1 LASQHCSTAIH
12 HALSAANGAVAVAK
26 VCGREMM
33 PALII
38 EPMTGRR
45 AKEERDSLLLF
56 SQDIIPLNRTT
67 LCE

>member
-1 LASQHCSTAIH
+1 
-12 HALSAANGAVAVAK
+12 
-26 VCGREMM
+26 MM

-56 SQDIIPLNRTT
+56 SEDIIPLKQNHTVRAI
-67 LCE
+67 